1 MAEGLYFALL
11 TGILLGVLYDVFR
24 FFRLTF
30 NSNFLLDFLFW
41 IVTAFAVFSFL
52 LIFNNGEIRGIY
64 FVLIFAGFVFY
75 ILTIGYVTKNIE
87 VKFAKKVKI
96 WLKKM
101 KNKLKS
107 FKKVLHFVNDIYYNI
122 KDVVRKPFRKK
133 TAGDNDDEE

>member
-75 ILTIGYVTKNIE
+75 ILTLGYVTKNIE
-87 VKFAKKVKI
+87 MKFAKKVKI
-96 WLKKM
+96 QLKKM